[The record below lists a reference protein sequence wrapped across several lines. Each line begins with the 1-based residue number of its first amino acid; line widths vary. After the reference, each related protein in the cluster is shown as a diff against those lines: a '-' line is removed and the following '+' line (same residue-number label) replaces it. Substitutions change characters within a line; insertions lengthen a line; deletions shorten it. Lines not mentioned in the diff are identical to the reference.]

1 MNRIKLQNKISQLIS
16 NENEN
21 CVENGKE
28 IFLAKTLT
36 KERIKFQ
43 INFKKWRKKMEE
55 MEEKNKKR
63 MADESKKVEK
73 IFQIRLSEGIY

>member
-1 MNRIKLQNKISQLIS
+1 
-16 NENEN
+16 
-21 CVENGKE
+21 
-28 IFLAKTLT
+28 
-36 KERIKFQ
+36 
-43 INFKKWRKKMEE
+43 MEE

>member
-63 MADESKKVEK
+63 M
-73 IFQIRLSEGIY
+73 G